1 LTAPSRIAPENALA
15 ERDAAELLS
24 MHGVA
29 ALIVTAVAGIAL
41 LAILPEAA
49 AEPSAFAW
57 LAILLAVTLARA
69 IDLRAGR
76 ARRAVEGWSG
86 RAEIDRFGYGLYA
99 SAAVWAAFP
108 ILFFG
113 DLNGTERATM
123 AIVFSAL
130 ASGGATLL
138 APAKRLAVAFSAGLL
153 LPGSVMFL
161 LTPGRENT
169 YLGVLGIVFFLVLAV
184 ASLVTNRVTL
194 SAIRLK
200 AALGETLE
208 TLEDRIAER
217 TADLEREVRERERYS
232 RELAQL
238 ASTDPLTGLYNRK
251 TLADCLGRELE
262 RARAAGET
270 VAVLFL
276 DLDKFKEVNDLL
288 GHHSGDLVLRAVV
301 DRLTALVPPD
311 AIAARWGG
319 DEFVF
324 ALQAAGPASVEDV
337 AERLRASVC
346 EPIEIDGEAVR
357 VDATIGIALFPEHG
371 FSADALIRAAD
382 MAMYAA
388 KEEGRGRVRTFDP
401 PLAEE
406 LGVRHLLEA
415 ALREAIELHH
425 LRLEFQ
431 PIVGAHGQPCALL
444 EALLRWQHP
453 TRGNIPP
460 GDFIPIAER
469 TGEIVAIGRW
479 VLAEACRHAATWQ
492 GDPAPAV
499 AVNVSVAQ
507 IAAGTLLEDVR
518 AALAESGIEPKRL
531 HLEVTESMFASD
543 QSATIPTLQALR
555 AMGIRISLDDFGTGF
570 SSLGYLRSM
579 PIDTLKI
586 DKTFIDTME
595 GESGPII
602 AAIRSLAHAFDL
614 ELVAEGVETATQA
627 TLLRSMGVH
636 LLQGFHFSR
645 PLASE
650 NVQAALATGYAP
662 APEAPSA

>member
-1 LTAPSRIAPENALA
+1 
-15 ERDAAELLS
+15 
-24 MHGVA
+24 V
-29 ALIVTAVAGIAL
+29 
-41 LAILPEAA
+41 
-49 AEPSAFAW
+49 W
-57 LAILLAVTLARA
+57 LAALLAVTLARA
-69 IDLRAGR
+69 IDVRGGH
-76 ARRAVEGWSG
+76 ARRSREVWSG
-86 RAEIDRFGYGLYA
+86 RAEIARFGYGLIA

-108 ILFFG
+108 LLFFSE
-113 DLNGTERATM
+113 LNGVERTTM

-138 APAKRLAVAFSAGLL
+138 ASAQRLAIAFSAALL
-153 LPGSVMFL
+153 LPASAMFL
-161 LTPGRENT
+161 LTPGRENA
-169 YLGVLGIVFFLVLAV
+169 YLGLLGIVFFVVLAV
-184 ASLVTNRVTL
+184 ASVVTNRATLAALRLSRANQTLLREMESERERSERANAVLRATQATL
-194 SAIRLK
+194 S
-200 AALGETLE
+200 ETLE

-251 TLADCLGRELE
+251 TLAEFLGRELE
-262 RARAAGET
+262 RARTAGEA

-288 GHHSGDLVLRAVV
+288 GHHSGDIVLREVV
-301 DRLTALVPPD
+301 DRLTALVPAD

-324 ALQAAGPASVEDV
+324 ALPAGGAAASTEAI

-346 EPIEIDGEAVR
+346 DPIEIDGEVVR

-371 FSADALIRAAD
+371 SGADALIRAAD

-406 LGVRHLLEA
+406 LGVRHQLEQ
-415 ALREAIELHH
+415 ALRDAIELNH

-431 PIVGAHGQPCALL
+431 PIVGAHGQACALL
-444 EALLRWQHP
+444 EALLRWNHP

-469 TGEIVAIGRW
+469 TGEILAIGRW
-479 VLAEACRHAATWQ
+479 VLAQACATAAGWQ

-507 IAAGTLLEDVR
+507 IAAGTLLDDVR
-518 AALAESGIEPKRL
+518 SALDASGLEPRRL

-543 QSATIPTLQALR
+543 QAATIPTLEALR
-555 AMGIRISLDDFGTGF
+555 TMGIRISLDDFGTGF

-579 PIDTLKI
+579 PIDTIKI

-595 GESGPII
+595 GESAPII

-614 ELVAEGVETATQA
+614 ELVAEGVETASQA

-650 NVQAALATGYAP
+650 HVQAALAAGYAP
-662 APEAPSA
+662 DAQAPPAS

>member
-1 LTAPSRIAPENALA
+1 
-15 ERDAAELLS
+15 

-29 ALIVTAVAGIAL
+29 ALLMTVIAGTVL
-41 LAILPEAA
+41 LAMLPGAA
-49 AEPSAFAW
+49 AQPPALAW
-57 LAILLAVTLARA
+57 LAVLLAVTLARA
-69 IDLRAGR
+69 LDLHAGR
-76 ARRAVEGWSG
+76 TRRSRENWSG
-86 RAEIDRFGYGLYA
+86 RAEIDRFGYGLFV

-108 ILFFG
+108 MLFFPE
-113 DLNGTERATM
+113 LNGVERATM

-138 APAKRLAVAFSAGLL
+138 APAKRLAITLSAALL

-161 LTPGRENT
+161 LAPGRESV
-169 YLGVLGIVFFLVLAV
+169 YLGVLGIAFFVVLAV
-184 ASLVTNRVTL
+184 ASTVTNRVTL

-217 TADLEREVRERERYS
+217 TADLEREVHERERYG

-251 TLADCLGRELE
+251 TLAEFLGRELE
-262 RARAAGET
+262 RARSAGESL
-270 VAVLFL
+270 AVLFL

-288 GHHSGDLVLRAVV
+288 GHHSGDLVLREVV
-301 DRLTALVPPD
+301 NRLTALVPAD

-324 ALQAAGPASVEDV
+324 ALPAGGAPASMEEI
-337 AERLRASVC
+337 AERLRLSVC
-346 EPIEIDGEAVR
+346 DPIEIDGEYVR

-371 FSADALIRAAD
+371 LSADALIRAAD

-406 LGVRHLLEA
+406 LGMRHLLEQ
-415 ALREAIELHH
+415 ALREAIELNH

-431 PIVGAHGQPCALL
+431 PIVGAHGQACTLL
-444 EALLRWQHP
+444 EALLRWNHP

-460 GDFIPIAER
+460 SDFIPIAER
-469 TGEIVAIGRW
+469 TGEILAIGRW
-479 VLAEACRHAATWQ
+479 VLAQACVTAAGWQ
-492 GDPAPAV
+492 GEPAPAV

-507 IAAGTLLEDVR
+507 IAAGTLLDDVR
-518 AALAESGIEPKRL
+518 AALDASGLEPRRL

-543 QSATIPTLQALR
+543 QEATIPTLEALR

-579 PIDTLKI
+579 PIDTIKI

-595 GESGPII
+595 GESAPII

-614 ELVAEGVETATQA
+614 ELVAEGVETANQA

-650 NVQAALATGYAP
+650 HVQAALAAGYAP
-662 APEAPSA
+662 ESHAPPA

>member
-1 LTAPSRIAPENALA
+1 
-15 ERDAAELLS
+15 

-29 ALIVTAVAGIAL
+29 GLIVTALAGIGL
-41 LAILPEAA
+41 LAMLPGAA
-49 AEPSAFAW
+49 AQPRAFAW
-57 LAILLAVTLARA
+57 LAILLAVAALRA
-69 IDLRAGR
+69 LDLRAGR
-76 ARRAVEGWSG
+76 ARRMGDRWNG
-86 RAEIDRFGYGLYA
+86 RAEIDRFGYGLIA
-99 SAAVWAAFP
+99 SAVVWAAFP
-108 ILFFG
+108 LLFFAQ
-113 DLNGTERATM
+113 LNGVERATM

-138 APAKRLAVAFSAGLL
+138 APAKRLAIAFSAALL

-169 YLGVLGIVFFLVLAV
+169 YLGVLGIVFFIVLAT
-184 ASLVTNRVTL
+184 ASVVTNRVTL

-200 AALGETLE
+200 SALGETLE
-208 TLEDRIAER
+208 TLEERIAER
-217 TADLEREVRERERYS
+217 TADLEREVGERERYG

-251 TLADCLGRELE
+251 TLAEYLNRELE
-262 RARAAGET
+262 RARVAGDS
-270 VAVLFL
+270 VAILFL

-288 GHHSGDLVLRAVV
+288 GHHSGDVVLREVV
-301 DRLTALVPPD
+301 RRLTALVPAG

-324 ALQAAGPASVEDV
+324 ALPAGDGVEPMETM

-346 EPIEIDGEAVR
+346 EPIEIDGELVR
-357 VDATIGIALFPEHG
+357 VDATIGIALFPDHG
-371 FSADALIRAAD
+371 PSADALIRAAD

-406 LGVRHLLEA
+406 LGTRHLLEA
-415 ALREAIELHH
+415 ALREAIELNH

-444 EALLRWQHP
+444 EALLRWHHP

-460 GDFIPIAER
+460 SDFIPIAER

-479 VLAEACRHAATWQ
+479 VLAQACITAASWQ
-492 GDPAPAV
+492 SEPAPAV

-507 IAAGTLLEDVR
+507 IAAGTLLDDVR
-518 AALAESGIEPKRL
+518 AALDASGLDPRRL

-543 QSATIPTLQALR
+543 QAATIPTLEALR

-579 PIDTLKI
+579 PIDTIKI

-595 GESGPII
+595 GESAPII

-614 ELVAEGVETATQA
+614 ELVAEGVETANQA

-650 NVQAALATGYAP
+650 NVQAALAAGYAP
-662 APEAPSA
+662 DSAAPPA